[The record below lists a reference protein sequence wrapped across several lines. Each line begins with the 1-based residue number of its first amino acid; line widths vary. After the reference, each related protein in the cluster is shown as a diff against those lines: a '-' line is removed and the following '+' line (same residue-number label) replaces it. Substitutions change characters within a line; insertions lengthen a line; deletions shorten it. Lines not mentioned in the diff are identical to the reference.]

1 MLGPVGYVFLFN
13 IAFFE
18 RDLLGF
24 VSLVQIVGEGASFVT
39 CWYSLLATFSDAKA
53 KNVTFLL

>member
-1 MLGPVGYVFLFN
+1 MLGLVGYVFLFDV
-13 IAFFE
+13 AFFE

-24 VSLVQIVGEGASFVT
+24 ISLVQIVGEGASFAT

-53 KNVTFLL
+53 KNITFLL